1 MKGVI
6 DGTISSFAFCV
17 CPLTYAPG
25 HAGSL
30 VGSGVARVPRRRRTV
45 TAAGLLH
52 PGGQREAADFAV
64 AELVDKLDHVS
75 TDTGYRR
82 SWVATVARNHA
93 RQVGKKLHR
102 DLAMGRAGSLPP
114 PMHDEL
120 EDERVELLI
129 GEMRSGGGVVSLGS
143 LVAAKVDFD
152 RAWALISEQDQ
163 RLLDLKYTQG
173 MSSKEI
179 AELLGKKPGTIDN
192 QLTAAKK
199 AAVLLFADL
208 QGVFDQDDFG
218 DTTSRRIWRA
228 TTSPCSPEPRT
239 TRQSNAHGST

>member
-1 MKGVI
+1 MPEPL
-6 DGTISSFAFCV
+6 SEAELREFAV
-17 CPLTYAPG
+17 
-25 HAGSL
+25 
-30 VGSGVARVPRRRRTV
+30 VAEQSARKVSRDPEV
-45 TAAGLLH
+45 V
-52 PGGQREAADFAV
+52 REAADVAV

-75 TDTGYRR
+75 ADTRDRR

-93 RQVGKKLHR
+93 RRVGKKLHR

-129 GEMRSGGGVVSLGS
+129 GEMRSGGVISLGS

-152 RAWALISEQDQ
+152 RAWALISDQDQ

-208 QGVFDQDDFG
+208 LGDFDQDEFD
-218 DTTSRRIWRA
+218 DA
-228 TTSPCSPEPRT
+228 
-239 TRQSNAHGST
+239 

>member
-1 MKGVI
+1 MSEPLS
-6 DGTISSFAFCV
+6 DADLLEFA
-17 CPLTYAPG
+17 A
-25 HAGSL
+25 
-30 VGSGVARVPRRRRTV
+30 VAEKSARKVSRDPEV
-45 TAAGLLH
+45 V
-52 PGGQREAADFAV
+52 REATDFAV

-75 TDTGYRR
+75 ADPGDRR

-93 RQVGKKLHR
+93 RRVGKKLHR

-120 EDERVELLI
+120 EDARVELLI
-129 GEMRSGGGVVSLGS
+129 GEMRSGGMISLGS

-152 RAWALISEQDQ
+152 RAWALISAQDQ

-173 MSSKEI
+173 LASKEI

-208 QGVFDQDDFG
+208 LGDFDQDDFD
-218 DTTSRRIWRA
+218 DT
-228 TTSPCSPEPRT
+228 
-239 TRQSNAHGST
+239 

>member
-1 MKGVI
+1 MPEPLSEVELRE
-6 DGTISSFAFCV
+6 FAV
-17 CPLTYAPG
+17 
-25 HAGSL
+25 
-30 VGSGVARVPRRRRTV
+30 VAEQSARKVSRDPEVVRD
-45 TAAGLLH
+45 
-52 PGGQREAADFAV
+52 AADVAV

-75 TDTGYRR
+75 TGTVERKA
-82 SWVATVARNHA
+82 WIATVARNHA
-93 RQVGKKLHR
+93 RRVGKKLHR

-129 GEMRSGGGVVSLGS
+129 GEMRSDGVVSLGS

-152 RAWALISEQDQ
+152 RAWSLISDQDQ

-179 AELLGKKPGTIDN
+179 AELLGKKPGTVDN

-199 AAVLLFADL
+199 AAILLFADL
-208 QGVFDQDDFG
+208 LGDFDQEEFDD
-218 DTTSRRIWRA
+218 T
-228 TTSPCSPEPRT
+228 
-239 TRQSNAHGST
+239 